1 MSSSHSASAHGRF
14 PFSQHGFPL
23 LLCSFPPSRILSTM
37 PPEARLRWRVGTS
50 CTKEMSHHRRCWW
63 SKTGWKTLTPLGSD
77 MFALHHVPLERKM
90 FFCTYLTRYLFHRL
104 SFHKTPKCTHDLCKR
119 MRLCRE
125 ALACIWIIWYLEQIL
140 SRNTTKLKHIETYAV
155 T

>member
-77 MFALHHVPLERKM
+77 MFVLHHVPLERKM
-90 FFCTYLTRYLFHRL
+90 FFAHILHVICFTGFRFTKCPSARMTFVSESVFVKKHWLVFELFDILNRYWA
-104 SFHKTPKCTHDLCKR
+104 
-119 MRLCRE
+119 E
-125 ALACIWIIWYLEQIL
+125 IQQ
-140 SRNTTKLKHIETYAV
+140 N
-155 T
+155 